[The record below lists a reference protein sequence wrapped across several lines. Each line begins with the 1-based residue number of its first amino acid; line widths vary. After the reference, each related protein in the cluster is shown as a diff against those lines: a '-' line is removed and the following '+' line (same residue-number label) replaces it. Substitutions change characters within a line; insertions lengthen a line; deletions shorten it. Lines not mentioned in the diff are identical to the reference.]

1 MGRERTYTPGPED
14 VGAILKFDCTAY
26 DAASPYPEVGK
37 TFSIITAR
45 VRPGEGQPAPWLA
58 STALVVMFLGKSRP
72 CGSRV
77 DHSALHPW

>member
-1 MGRERTYTPGPED
+1 MGRERCYTPGPED

-45 VRPGEGQPAPWLA
+45 VRPGEGGGRVVGITVL
-58 STALVVMFLGKSRP
+58 STRS
-72 CGSRV
+72 GSC
-77 DHSALHPW
+77 WG